1 MEGGNFGASLG
12 NAAVELL
19 GKFNSVGIE
28 DYYCYLCTYIY
39 IFIYLAGMP
48 NLSIATSSP
57 GFGFRENL
65 QETRKYVDVKTC

>member
-1 MEGGNFGASLG
+1 VEGGNFGASLG

-39 IFIYLAGMP
+39 IYL
-48 NLSIATSSP
+48 
-57 GFGFRENL
+57 FRI
-65 QETRKYVDVKTC
+65 